1 MVNIL
6 GDVWHQGRQPDW
18 SSTNADPSAKL
29 HLYDKGTPAPGRK
42 MGHITVTAATVD
54 EAVRR
59 AEALHATL

>member
-6 GDVWHQGRQPDW
+6 GDVWRQGRQPNW
-18 SSTNADPSAKL
+18 SSTLADPTAKL